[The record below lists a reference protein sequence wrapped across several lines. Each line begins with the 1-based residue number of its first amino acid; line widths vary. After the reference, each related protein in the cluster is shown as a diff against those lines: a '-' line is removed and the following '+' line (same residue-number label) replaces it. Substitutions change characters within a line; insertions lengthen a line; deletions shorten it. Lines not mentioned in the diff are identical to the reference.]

1 MREEVLRLV
10 KPTRNRVK
18 VLFAVAACLSASA
31 LARDK
36 TDVLFMNNGDR
47 ITCEVKRLEGGIL
60 EIGLDYVD
68 GNISVSWEKVARIE
82 SSYLFVVQLTDGST
96 FAGQV
101 IKPEVLAGAAKSL
114 LIREVGNVEP
124 TEVPQDEVARMTQAS
139 VSFLNRFNGGVTLGS
154 QYAKGNNTTQYN
166 FTSDLGYEETK
177 WAAKV
182 RYSSN
187 LSSSTGTDP
196 ATRNQLDFSGYHL
209 ARRKNLFY
217 AGSAGYLQS
226 SVQGI
231 ESQASG
237 GGGLGLFVKNTP
249 QTRLS
254 LLAGAGV
261 QNTRY
266 SSSAGQADQ
275 SLAVA
280 IFSST
285 LEIFQFKRT
294 HLQATGT
301 VSPALNDIGRFFGRT
316 NAAYYLKLLG
326 KFDLNFSFYGNWDS
340 RPPEGFQKSDY
351 GTSTG
356 ISYTFGNR

>member
-1 MREEVLRLV
+1 MRNLI
-10 KPTRNRVK
+10 PTR
-18 VLFAVAACLSASA
+18 VLLLLTTMTLLASFAF
-31 LARDK
+31 ARPK
-36 TDVLFMNNGDR
+36 TDVLFMTNGDR
-47 ITCEVKRLEGGIL
+47 LTCEVKRLEGGIL
-60 EIGLDYVD
+60 DIGLDYVD
-68 GNISVSWEKVARIE
+68 GSISVAWEKVARIE

-96 FAGQV
+96 FAGTV
-101 IKPEVLAGAAKSL
+101 IKPEALAGAAQTL

-124 TEVPQDEVARMTQAS
+124 TEVPQDEVARMDQAS
-139 VSFLNRFNGGVTLGS
+139 ASFLNRFNGGVTLGS
-154 QYAKGNNTTQYN
+154 QFAKGNNTTQYN

-177 WAAKV
+177 WSAKI

-196 ATRNQLDFSGYHL
+196 ATRNQLDLSGFHL
-209 ARRKNLFY
+209 ARRKNVFY
-217 AGSAGYLQS
+217 AGSGGFLQS

-231 ESQASG
+231 QNQVSA
-237 GGGLGLFVKNTP
+237 GGGLGMFIKNTP

-254 LLAGAGV
+254 LLGGLGVQSTHYTSTAGV
-261 QNTRY
+261 TDTDQN
-266 SSSAGQADQ
+266 
-275 SLAVA
+275 LAIA

-285 LEIFQFKRT
+285 FEIFKFKKT

-301 VSPALNDIGRFFGRT
+301 VSPALNDLGRVFGKT
-316 NAAYYLKLLG
+316 NVSYYLDLFG
-326 KFDLNFSFYGNWDS
+326 KFDLNLSFYGNWDS